1 MKILFVEP
9 PKRFWFVMGEYL
21 PPPLGILELA
31 AYVESKMPDTEIEV
45 LDCQASRLEWD
56 GLERHIESTNPDI
69 VASSSLSTCNAYTT
83 ARTLA
88 TAKKVNPS
96 ILTVAGGQHFTATA
110 DESLRAYPEIDVI
123 IRGEGE
129 LTLVD
134 LAGAVKRSGSFADI
148 EGISHQSRGR
158 VFHNPERQLIAN
170 LDELPM
176 PAYHLV
182 EDHARKYHFTMM
194 TGPKRS
200 MRLWRDREA
209 AHTVVRSARSGSI
222 GEVPIGGNRRNE
234 SLTSLSSS
242 TGISE
247 RSFSGLQM
255 TISRWARQQAHSAT
269 R

>member
-31 AYVESKMPDTEIEV
+31 AYVESKMSDAEIEV
-45 LDCQASRLEWD
+45 LDCQASRLDWD
-56 GLERHIESTNPDI
+56 GLEKYIESSNPDV

-110 DESLRAYPEIDVI
+110 DESLRMYPEIDAI

-134 LAGAVKRSGSFADI
+134 LVGAVK
-148 EGISHQSRGR
+148 HSR
-158 VFHNPERQLIAN
+158 
-170 LDELPM
+170 
-176 PAYHLV
+176 
-182 EDHARKYHFTMM
+182 
-194 TGPKRS
+194 
-200 MRLWRDREA
+200 
-209 AHTVVRSARSGSI
+209 
-222 GEVPIGGNRRNE
+222 
-234 SLTSLSSS
+234 
-242 TGISE
+242 
-247 RSFSGLQM
+247 
-255 TISRWARQQAHSAT
+255 
-269 R
+269 